1 MRSRRLLH
9 PPRPA
14 TASPRRTPTSLT
26 SPASTTLSDDDD
38 NDNDAAMFRQ
48 LWLYTLQHTQ
58 FVVTTLTAY
67 FILRIRTAHSL
78 YFGAGTLVAA
88 FSGAFPLSPAS

>member
-1 MRSRRLLH
+1 
-9 PPRPA
+9 
-14 TASPRRTPTSLT
+14 
-26 SPASTTLSDDDD
+26 
-38 NDNDAAMFRQ
+38 MFRQ

-88 FSGAFPLSPAS
+88 FSGAFPLSTAS